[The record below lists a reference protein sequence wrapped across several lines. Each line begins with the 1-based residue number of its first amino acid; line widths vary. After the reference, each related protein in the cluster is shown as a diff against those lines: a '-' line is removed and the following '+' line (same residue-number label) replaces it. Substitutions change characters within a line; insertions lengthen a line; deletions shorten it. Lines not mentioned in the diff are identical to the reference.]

1 MYLLIYFRDS
11 PSDCR
16 ELLAQI
22 GAPAP
27 WYCIVRNPVSLFM
40 ICRIIINK
48 LSEQGSK
55 LLLHD
60 PQRSSKYLVNTVSNV
75 HQ

>member
-1 MYLLIYFRDS
+1 
-11 PSDCR
+11 
-16 ELLAQI
+16 
-22 GAPAP
+22 
-27 WYCIVRNPVSLFM
+27 M